1 MQHLLPH
8 KQPILSLV
16 VFLIV
21 IAAPPSTWAQENAQL
36 QIPPSLVECYNTSY
50 YMNRDNRLPS
60 TINTLIDLIRKV
72 ENSPDFN
79 MDARQLSVALLHR
92 FRQDG
97 IQRATGVQAG
107 IPGVLPYSPTGFQF
121 PKFRILLTR
130 LIPGNAN
137 TFPNASL
144 SQQER
149 CSMHFMLSSSYNLR
163 VRGDENMVC
172 NRLSQYRSN
181 RFSRSV
187 NDKPYKSNFLGDVEF
202 IETHK
207 NSKKEDKVKTNPYMD
222 FDYWNDGGDV
232 NYGND
237 NSVSQCPVEN
247 GVIWTPW
254 GTVTAGNLIAG
265 IAAGLQPQ
273 TIQLKTLLALSRRPG
288 QFGGRQSTL
297 TVDNRWAATLAG
309 DLAEVALVQV
319 PMSPSSSASVGAGG
333 AWNDTVMAKWY
344 FMSRRDN
351 LEMTDA
357 EIRGDL
363 DGLIIAM
370 NIANWKNQA
379 SGIKLSQLLSM
390 YYSLGGVLDSGIK
403 ACNRQQ
409 QFNTV
414 APVSDMASQTAAFA
428 QVLDAEMQ
436 LRVTLQQP
444 AIQQFS
450 QSAAGE
456 LGNYVPQYLNDISCE
471 ASNVQTGDVSEK
483 ITTMTDIFVYID
495 TSWEYNAITDYVSYV
510 LERINVAPYASSVT
524 LLSAG
529 DGRIIANTTYHM
541 SDVYQQWNVS
551 TQSNYSPGFNLPL
564 ILKSVQNLTQTLM
577 IGQQQNN
584 TVGGRS
590 MIALLVPNM
599 ATVNDGDSNY
609 VQIQL
614 QYIYEQIP
622 DLKFLYFTGGSA
634 IRFNSFVVDPSK
646 DIFQISL
653 GQNNY
658 ASQGRPVVQRIK
670 ELQRRIINPRCG
682 AYWYSSTWGQDQMY
696 QYIRPNFINFYRLM
710 PNYFYI
716 AGGSRQVSVNG
727 ASGTTLTVCTSRY
740 NPRPM
745 QNATTS
751 TSNGQSDVTCQ
762 QLTNTGNSMTYDLSN
777 ACNGY
782 FSIHSCPPLY
792 ISVQATST
800 YSSQSSCMDSA
811 CQYPDEVRYQV
822 TVQNLGCYSGVGKL
836 LASLTVI
843 MMAAILRHIVV

>member
-8 KQPILSLV
+8 QQLIALV
-16 VFLIV
+16 VFLIAITV
-21 IAAPPSTWAQENAQL
+21 PSTWAQENAQL

-79 MDARQLSVALLHR
+79 MDARQLAVALLHR

-97 IQRATGVQAG
+97 IQRAAGVQAV
-107 IPGVLPYSPTGFQF
+107 PGVLPYSPTGFQF
-121 PKFRILLTR
+121 PKFRILLSR
-130 LIPGNAN
+130 LIQGNAN
-137 TFPNASL
+137 FFPNSSL
-144 SQQER
+144 SGVER
-149 CSMHFMLSSSYNLR
+149 CSLHFMLSSSYNMR
-163 VRGDENMVC
+163 TRGDENMVC

-181 RFSRSV
+181 RHVRSV
-187 NDKPYKSNFLGDVEF
+187 NDKPYKTNFLADVEF

-207 NSKKEDKVKTNPYMD
+207 KSKTADKVKTSSYMD
-222 FDYWNDGGDV
+222 FDYWNDGDV
-232 NYGND
+232 SYGND

-254 GTVTAGNLIAG
+254 GTVGAGNLIAG
-265 IAAGLQPQ
+265 IAAGFQPQ
-273 TIQLKTLLALSRRPG
+273 TIQLRTLLALSRRPG

-297 TVDNRWAATLAG
+297 SVDNRWAATLAG

-319 PMSPSSSASVGAGG
+319 PMSPSGSASVGAGG

-357 EIRGDL
+357 EIRGGL

-370 NIANWKNQA
+370 NINDWKNQA
-379 SGIKLSQLLSM
+379 SGLKLSQLLAM
-390 YYSLGGVLDSGIK
+390 YYSLGGVLGSGVM

-409 QFNTV
+409 QFNTIT
-414 APVSDMASQTAAFA
+414 AQSDMTSQTAAFA

-450 QSAAGE
+450 QSAATE
-456 LGNYVPQYLNDISCE
+456 LGYYVPQYLNDISCQ
-471 ASNVQTGDVSEK
+471 ASNVQRDDFSEK
-483 ITTMTDIFVYID
+483 ITSMTDIFVYLD
-495 TSWEYNAITDYVSYV
+495 TSWEYNTVADYVSYV
-510 LERINVAPYASSVT
+510 LERVNVAPYASSVT
-524 LLSAG
+524 VICAG
-529 DGRIIANTTYHM
+529 DGRVIVNTTNHM
-541 SDVYQQWNVS
+541 SDVYQQWNVT
-551 TQSNYSPGFNLPL
+551 TQSNYSPGLNLPL
-564 ILKSVQNLTQTLM
+564 VLKSIQNVTQTLM
-577 IGQQQNN
+577 NGEQRNN
-584 TVGGRS
+584 SVGGRS
-590 MIALLVPNM
+590 MIALIVPNM

-614 QYIYEQIP
+614 QYINETIP
-622 DLKFLYFTGGSA
+622 DLKFLYFTGGSP
-634 IRFNSFVVDPSK
+634 IRFNSFVVEPAK

-653 GQNNY
+653 GQNNA

-670 ELQRRIINPRCG
+670 EIQRRIINPRCG
-682 AYWYSSTWGQDQMY
+682 SSWYTSTWGQDQMF

-710 PNYFYI
+710 PNYFYTYG
-716 AGGSRQVSVNG
+716 ANRQVSING

-740 NPRPM
+740 VHHPM
-745 QNATTS
+745 QNATS
-751 TSNGQSDVTCQ
+751 SNGQTDVSCQ
-762 QLTNTGNSMTYDLSN
+762 QLTNSGNSMTYDLTN

-782 FSIHSCPPLY
+782 YSIHSCPPLY
-792 ISVQATST
+792 ISVQAASS
-800 YSSQSSCMDSA
+800 YNSQSSCIDNA

-822 TVQNLGCYSGVGKL
+822 TVQNLACNSGVGKI

-843 MMAAILRHIVV
+843 LMAAILRKIVV

>member
-1 MQHLLPH
+1 MQHFMQH
-8 KQPILSLV
+8 KHLIALV
-16 VFLIV
+16 VFLLA
-21 IAAPPSTWAQENAQL
+21 IATPLTWAQENAQL

-79 MDARQLSVALLHR
+79 LDARQLSVALLHR

-97 IQRATGVQAG
+97 IQRAPGVQAV
-107 IPGVLPYSPTGFQF
+107 PGVLPYSPTGFQF

-130 LIPGNAN
+130 LIQGNAN
-137 TFPNASL
+137 TFPNSSL
-144 SQQER
+144 TQQER

-163 VRGDENMVC
+163 VRGDENVVC

-181 RFSRSV
+181 RLVRST
-187 NDKPYKSNFLGDVEF
+187 NEKAYKSNFLADVEF

-207 NSKKEDKVKTNPYMD
+207 NSKTADKAKTNPYMD
-222 FDYWNDGGDV
+222 FDYFNDGDV
-232 NYGND
+232 SYGND

-254 GTVTAGNLIAG
+254 GTVSAGNLIAG
-265 IAAGLQPQ
+265 IAAGYQPQ
-273 TIQLKTLLALSRRPG
+273 SIQLKTLLALSRRPG
-288 QFGGRQSTL
+288 QYGGRQSTL
-297 TVDNRWAATLAG
+297 SIDNRWAATLAG
-309 DLAEVALVQV
+309 DLSEVALVQV

-351 LEMTDA
+351 LEMTDP

-363 DGLIIAM
+363 DGLIMAM
-370 NIANWKNQA
+370 NINDWKNQA
-379 SGIKLSQLLSM
+379 SGMKLSQLLSM
-390 YYSLGGVLDSGIK
+390 YYSLGGVLSSGIK

-409 QFNTV
+409 QFNTLTQ
-414 APVSDMASQTAAFA
+414 ATDMASQTAAFA

-450 QSAAGE
+450 QSAANE
-456 LGNYVPQYLNDISCE
+456 LSNYVPQYLNDISCQ
-471 ASNVQTGDVSEK
+471 ASNVQTGDISEQ
-483 ITTMTDIFVYID
+483 IIPMTDMFVFLD
-495 TSWEYNAITDYVSYV
+495 TSWEYNTVVDYVSYV

-524 LLSAG
+524 VLCAG
-529 DGRIIANTTYHM
+529 DGQIIANTTNHM

-551 TQSNYSPGFNLPL
+551 TQSTFSPGFNLPL
-564 ILKSVQNLTQTLM
+564 ILKSVQNLTQTIM
-577 IGQQQNN
+577 NGQKQNN
-584 TVGGRS
+584 SVGGRS

-634 IRFNSFVVDPSK
+634 IRFNSFVTDPAK

-653 GQNNY
+653 GQNNA

-670 ELQRRIINPRCG
+670 DMQRRIINPRCG
-682 AYWYSSTWGQDQMY
+682 SSWYTSTWGQDQMY
-696 QYIRPNFINFYRLM
+696 QYIRPNYINFYRLM
-710 PNYFYI
+710 PNYFYT
-716 AGGSRQVSVNG
+716 AGANRQVSVNG

-740 NPRPM
+740 TARPM

-751 TSNGQSDVTCQ
+751 SNGQSDVTCK
-762 QLTNTGNSMTYDLSN
+762 QLTSTGSSMTYDLSN

-782 FSIHSCPPLY
+782 YSIHSCPPLY
-792 ISVQATST
+792 ISVQSTSS
-800 YSSQSSCMDSA
+800 YNSQASCMDNA
-811 CQYPDEVRYQV
+811 CQYPDQVRFQV
-822 TVQNLGCYSGVGKL
+822 TVQNLGCNSGVGKI

-843 MMAAILRHIVV
+843 VMAAILRRIVV